1 MQSATNDR
9 KSDRQSIHARI
20 TASIVRV
27 LESGA
32 RPWTQPWSA
41 DDAAPRFV
49 RPRRHNG
56 EPYRGINVLSLW
68 AAALEGAYASP
79 LWMTYRQALALG
91 GQVRKGE
98 KGTPVIYTNTA
109 TRTGTDDATGEESE
123 NRYLYVRGYTV
134 FNVAQIDN
142 LPDAYRVPDVPA
154 LPEPTRIAHADAAVA
169 ATGARILH
177 GGNRACYRPSRDVIL
192 MPSFDSFRDAQSYY
206 ATLSHELVH
215 WTGHESRLARGLDG
229 NRFGDA
235 AYAMEE
241 LVAELG
247 SAFFCAYLQLG
258 ATPDS
263 ADAAAAHIDEHA
275 GYIACWLKVLK
286 NDDRAIFT
294 AAAQAEKA
302 AGFILPAAAS
312 QIIAGMSARQC
323 PAADE

>member
-1 MQSATNDR
+1 MQSVPNDR
-9 KSDRQSIHARI
+9 QPDRQSIHARI
-20 TASIVRV
+20 TASIIRV
-27 LESGA
+27 LESGVRQWA
-32 RPWTQPWSA
+32 QPWSA
-41 DDAAPRFV
+41 DSAAPRFV

-79 LWMTYRQALALG
+79 LWMTYRQALVLG

-109 TRTGTDDATGEESE
+109 TRTDMDDATGEESE
-123 NRYLYVRGYTV
+123 SRYRYVRGYTV

-142 LPDAYRVPDVPA
+142 LPAAYHVPPVPP
-154 LPEPTRIAHADAAVA
+154 LPASDRIARVDAAIA
-169 ATGARILH
+169 ATGARIVH
-177 GGNRACYRPSRDVIL
+177 GGNRACYRPSRDVVL
-192 MPSFDSFRDAQSYY
+192 MPPFDAFRDAQSYY

-229 NRFGDA
+229 NRFGDE

-247 SAFFCAYLQLG
+247 SAFLCADLQLV

-286 NDDRAIFT
+286 KDDRAIFT
-294 AAAQAEKA
+294 AAAQAERA

-312 QIIAGMSARQC
+312 DLQLSA
-323 PAADE
+323 